1 MTLSPGGLSETD
13 IDRLREEGLGDEE
26 VLAVVM
32 LAGFFQLAT
41 SIADALGVELD
52 AQLAGGTAEYESF
65 MTD

>member
-1 MTLSPGGLSETD
+1 M
-13 IDRLREEGLGDEE
+13 REEGLGDEE

>member
-1 MTLSPGGLSETD
+1 MTLSPSGLSETD
-13 IDRLREEGLGDEE
+13 IDGLREEGLGDEE

-52 AQLAGGTAEYESF
+52 AQLARGTPEYESF

>member
-1 MTLSPGGLSETD
+1 MTLSPSGLSETD
-13 IDRLREEGLGDEE
+13 IDGLREEGLGDEE

>member
-1 MTLSPGGLSETD
+1 MTLSPSG
-13 IDRLREEGLGDEE
+13 LREEGLGDEE